1 LASTVDLL
9 KQCDASGGSVH
20 LDFSALVRELGTPSK
35 LIVNSTPELAE
46 EVEKE
51 ARERVGPK
59 RGASNL
65 YRKPVYSIPPDLF
78 TGIESSP
85 AEVLRELGLA
95 TTFITASPFADIA
108 RHWAHVRYCAT
119 LKGNQKQVLA
129 LTPAGS
135 DIVHHHKVAQS
146 EQLGVGLALVVAKR
160 ILERQYPGW
169 LFSSVDVDVALAAG
183 FLEGVGLVRQ
193 KNKATMRPDYFLVGR
208 RVGSARSGCKVYVLE
223 CKGTHGNSYHSRKQ
237 LATAS
242 LQVGS
247 IEVGDRTLPSLIVAS
262 RLSTAG
268 ISIDVLDPPGDD
280 DLWAGTPG
288 ELDSLL
294 SEDPGPQRWTSG
306 KPTFEQFRA
315 RQRELR
321 GSQALQDSDAELR
334 SAHAAY
340 EASLDELPVIFQVPE
355 TGKQWLFRVL
365 ARSAA
370 HSILRFAG
378 DNTSASQ
385 FTSPRAADLQRLP
398 IDEPAPDWQSFT
410 VSAESSIASH
420 RFVGVNYSMP
430 LPDGASLEIFRGVEK
445 GMYENLHEGRISAY
459 LRRAHQLRDTWG
471 SVARGAGASSGPY
484 QAVSVGND
492 GTGLRIRVV

>member
-1 LASTVDLL
+1 M
-9 KQCDASGGSVH
+9 
-20 LDFSALVRELGTPSK
+20 RELGTPSK
-35 LIVNSTPELAE
+35 LIVSSTPELAE

-59 RGASNL
+59 RGASSL
-65 YRKPVYSIPPDLF
+65 YRKPVYAIPSDLF

-119 LKGNQKQVLA
+119 LASNQKKVLT
-129 LTPAGS
+129 LTQAGS

-160 ILERQYPGW
+160 ILERKYPGW
-169 LFSSVDVDVALAAG
+169 LFSGVDVDVALAAG
-183 FLEGVGLVRQ
+183 FIEGVGLVRQ

-208 RVGSARSGCKVYVLE
+208 RAGGRNSACKVYVLE

-247 IEVGDRTLPSLIVAS
+247 VEVGARTLPSLIVAS
-262 RLSTAG
+262 RLSTSG
-268 ISIDVLDPPGDD
+268 VSIDVLDPPGND
-280 DLWAGTPG
+280 DLWEGEPE
-288 ELDSLL
+288 ELDALL
-294 SEDPGPQRWTSG
+294 SEDPGPQQWTSG
-306 KPTFEQFRA
+306 KPTFAQFHA
-315 RQRELR
+315 RQRELL
-321 GSQALQDSDAELR
+321 GVGEFEPSDDELAT
-334 SAHAAY
+334 AHTAY
-340 EASLDELPVIFQVPE
+340 EASLGELPTIFQVPE
-355 TGKQWLFRVL
+355 SGKEWLFRIL

-370 HSILRFAG
+370 HSVLRFAG

-385 FTSPRAADLQRLP
+385 FTAPRAEDYQRLAL
-398 IDEPAPDWQSFT
+398 DDPAPDWQSFT
-410 VSAESSIASH
+410 VSSEFRIDSH
-420 RFVGVNYSMP
+420 PFVGLKYSMP
-430 LPDGASLEIFRGVEK
+430 LPNGASLEIFRGVEK
-445 GMYENLHEGRISAY
+445 GMYENLREGRMSAY
-459 LRRAHQLRDTWG
+459 LRRAHRLRDAWG
-471 SVARGAGASSGPY
+471 TVATGAAASGPH
-484 QAVSVGND
+484 QAVSVGSD